1 MAEENQ
7 INLPFKNNENSNE
20 NNTESNQISQ
30 EVMSK
35 EDLIK
40 RKNTICSFLLIFLF
54 FLEILFIILA
64 LVNYDDDDKD
74 KKKDSTDDDEM
85 EQDERLNLG
94 GLAYILF
101 FGSSI
106 IFSIII
112 IICTC
117 INCRPSSKLIT
128 IICIVVFKGLFSGLA
143 FDNDSEVKN
152 YFIGFIIVNVIFF
165 IIAIGFQIYIIII
178 NKNL

>member
-7 INLPFKNNENSNE
+7 INVPFKNNENSNE
-20 NNTESNQISQ
+20 NNIESNQTSQ
-30 EVMSK
+30 EVMGK

-54 FLEILFIILA
+54 FFEILFIILG
-64 LVNYDDDDKD
+64 LVNYDDDKD
-74 KKKDSTDDDEM
+74 KKKENTDDEGI

-94 GLAYILF
+94 GLGYILF

-117 INCRPSSKLIT
+117 INCPPYSKIIT
-128 IICIVVFKGLFSGLA
+128 FICILLFKGLFSGLA
-143 FDNDSEVKN
+143 FDNDSEIRN
-152 YFIGFIIVNVIFF
+152 YLIGFIIVNVIFF
-165 IIAIGFQIYIIII
+165 IIAIGFQIYIIKI
-178 NKNL
+178 NKNP

>member
-64 LVNYDDDDKD
+64 LVNYDDDKD

>member
-54 FLEILFIILA
+54 FL
-64 LVNYDDDDKD
+64 
-74 KKKDSTDDDEM
+74 
-85 EQDERLNLG
+85 
-94 GLAYILF
+94 
-101 FGSSI
+101 
-106 IFSIII
+106 
-112 IICTC
+112 
-117 INCRPSSKLIT
+117 
-128 IICIVVFKGLFSGLA
+128 
-143 FDNDSEVKN
+143 
-152 YFIGFIIVNVIFF
+152 
-165 IIAIGFQIYIIII
+165 
-178 NKNL
+178 